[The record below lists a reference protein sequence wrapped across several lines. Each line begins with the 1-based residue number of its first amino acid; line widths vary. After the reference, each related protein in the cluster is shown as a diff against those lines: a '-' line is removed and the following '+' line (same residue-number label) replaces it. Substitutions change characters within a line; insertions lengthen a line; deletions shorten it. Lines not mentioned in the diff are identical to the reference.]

1 MIAGF
6 GGQGILFLGK
16 VLAYAGMLEDK
27 EVTWFPSYGG
37 EMRGGTANCAVVIS
51 DELIASPIVT
61 NPDILIVMNEASL
74 KKFQPRLKQK
84 GILIFD
90 SSLIKK
96 PDLRNDVEV
105 IGVPA
110 TEISSS
116 IGYTRSANMVLI
128 GVLIAKT
135 GILTESS
142 VFNAL
147 ENSITLGKNHIEIN
161 KKAIIEG
168 IRFFE
173 DKKSQNI

>member
-1 MIAGF
+1 MIAGS
-6 GGQGILFLGK
+6 GGQGILLFGK
-16 VLAYAGMLEDK
+16 ILAYAGMLEDK

-51 DELIASPIVT
+51 DELIASPLVT
-61 NPDILIVMNEASL
+61 DPDILIVMNDASL
-74 KKFQPRLKQK
+74 KRFQPRLKQK

-96 PDLRNDVEV
+96 PDLRNDIEV
-105 IGVPA
+105 FGVPA

-116 IGYTRSANMVLI
+116 IGYTKSANMVLI
-128 GVLIAKT
+128 GALIAKT
-135 GILTESS
+135 GILTEPS

-147 ENSITLGKNHIEIN
+147 ENSISHVKNSIEIN
-161 KKAIIEG
+161 KRAIKEG

-173 DKKSQNI
+173 GKKSKDI